1 VTEEQLFRIADSN
14 LLLDLGFF
22 SVTQRSIESSNGAL
36 FNRYVVEHPGA
47 VAVVPLIDGDVVL
60 VRQYRAAIGD
70 YILEIPAGR
79 LDVLGEDP
87 EAAAR
92 RELREETGF
101 VANDFTHLT
110 DLLTAVGFCDER
122 IGIFMAENVEAGV
135 RAPVGPEEHDAEVL
149 RLPFEDAVDLVTS
162 GEISDAKTAI
172 GLLLAAKN
180 RDAS

>member
-1 VTEEQLFRIADSN
+1 MNEEQPFRIADSD

-22 SVTQRSIESSNGAL
+22 SVTKRSIEASNGAL

-60 VRQYRAAIGD
+60 VRQYRAAIGRH
-70 YILEIPAGR
+70 ILEIPAGR
-79 LDVLGEDP
+79 LDILGEDA
-87 EAAAR
+87 ETAAR
-92 RELREETGF
+92 RELQEETGF
-101 VANDFTHLT
+101 VAHDFTHLT

-122 IGIFMAENVEAGV
+122 IGIFMAENVEEGV

-149 RLPFEDAVDLVTS
+149 RLPFEHALDLATS